1 MSPDLRQYAAKR
13 DFAKTP
19 EPRGRA
25 RKNKQPALQFVVQKH
40 AARRLHY
47 DLRLELDGALKSWAV
62 AKGPSLVPGEKR
74 LAIHVEDHPLEYGS
88 FEGNIPEGEYGA
100 GSVIVWDRGTW
111 EPEGD
116 PHKGY
121 AKGHLDFEL
130 HGSKLKGRWHL
141 VRMRRRPKE
150 RQEGW
155 LLIKSADEAA
165 REPDDPDVLEEQP
178 ISVLSG
184 KSIDDVANE
193 KTTLPPFVEPCL
205 AKLADDPP
213 QGASWVHEIKFD
225 GYRIQ
230 ARKGA
235 DKVELLTR
243 KGLDWTNK
251 FGPLADAFKGI
262 AAHSA
267 VIDGELVVE
276 EENGASSFAGLQA
289 ALKEGRFGEL
299 RYYAFDLLFR
309 DGKDLRNEKLGER
322 KKQLA
327 EVLAGLPANSPI
339 RLSEHFETNGAT
351 LLKHVCRMALE
362 GIISKRS
369 DKPYHSGR
377 SNDWIKT
384 KCVERQEF
392 VVIGYSPSTTS
403 RRAIGALAI
412 GVYEGGTL
420 RYCGRVGTGFTEE
433 TGRSLFELLE
443 PLRRGTSPLA
453 EVPAAERR
461 RGLRWVEP
469 KIVIE
474 VDFSTWTQAGL
485 VRQAVYGGLRE
496 DKPAEEVTAE
506 LPSTSKSVKGSKS
519 ASRHDREFDEKK
531 LTHPERLLWPDD
543 GVTKLGLAQYYAEIW
558 PWIMPHIVR
567 RPLSLLRCPEG
578 IGQSCFF
585 QKHAWAGIDPSIR
598 RIRPAGEDEN
608 ILYVDDL
615 DGLIALVQASV
626 LEIHPWG
633 STIDDVE
640 RADRM
645 IFDLDPGPGLDWADV
660 IDAALEVRAVLRE
673 SGLESL
679 VKTTGGKGLH
689 VVAPLRPA
697 ADWDAV
703 KAYSQSVAE
712 HMARQDPD
720 RYTASVALRTRNRRI
735 FVDYLRNGRGA
746 TAVAPYSTR
755 ARSGAPVS
763 APLDWEELSAEIGPA
778 HFTLANLPARLRH
791 LDADP
796 WAGLPDIRQGLPKP
810 IGKGTAHA
818 SRRQSRKTSEHRAS
832 KTGT

>member
-1 MSPDLRQYAAKR
+1 VNADLRGYVARR
-13 DFAKTP
+13 DFTKTP

-25 RKNKQPALQFVVQKH
+25 RRKGKPGLQFVVQKH

-47 DLRLELDGALKSWAV
+47 DLRLELDHAFKSWAV
-62 AKGPSLVPGEKR
+62 AKGPSLVPGDKR

-88 FEGNIPEGEYGA
+88 FEGSIPEGEYGA
-100 GSVIVWDRGTW
+100 GLVIIWDRGTW

-121 AKGHLDFEL
+121 AKGHLDFAL

-141 VRMRRRPKE
+141 VRMRLRPREK
-150 RQEGW
+150 QEGW
-155 LLIKSADEAA
+155 LLIKSDDEAA
-165 REPDDPDVLEEQP
+165 RGPDDPDVLEEQP
-178 ISVLSG
+178 ASVISG
-184 KSIDDVANE
+184 RTIEDVAE
-193 KTTLPPFVEPCL
+193 EETRMPPFIEPCL

-213 QGASWVHEIKFD
+213 RGASWVHEIKFD

-230 ARKGA
+230 ASKDGENIA
-235 DKVELLTR
+235 LLTR
-243 KGLDWTNK
+243 KGLDWTSR
-251 FGPLADAFKGI
+251 FGPLADAFKRI
-262 AAHSA
+262 AARSA

-276 EENGASSFAGLQA
+276 EASGASSFAGLQA
-289 ALKEGRFGEL
+289 ALREGRFGEL

-309 DGKDLRNEKLGER
+309 DGKDLRDEKLAER
-322 KKQLA
+322 KRQLA
-327 EVLAGLPANSPI
+327 EVLAGLPDSSPI
-339 RLSEHFETNGAT
+339 RLSEHFKTEGAT
-351 LLKHVCRMALE
+351 LLKHACRMGLE
-362 GIISKRS
+362 GIISKRI
-369 DKPYHSGR
+369 DKPYRPGR
-377 SNDWIKT
+377 GNDWVKT

-392 VVIGYSPSTTS
+392 VIIGYSPSTTT

-412 GVYEGGTL
+412 GDYEVGKL
-420 RYCGRVGTGFTEE
+420 RYRGRVGTGFTEE
-433 TGRSLFELLE
+433 TARALFDQLE
-443 PLRRGTSPLA
+443 PLRRATPPLS
-453 EVPAAERR
+453 EVPAGERR

-469 KIVIE
+469 RLVTE
-474 VDFSTWTQAGL
+474 VDFSTWTETGL
-485 VRQAVYGGLRE
+485 VRQAVYDGLRE
-496 DKPAEEVTAE
+496 DKPAEEVTSE
-506 LPSTSKSVKGSKS
+506 RVVNSTAKSVNHS
-519 ASRHDREFDEKK
+519 DRDFDEKK

-558 PWIMPHIVR
+558 PWISPHVVR

-578 IGQSCFF
+578 IGESCFF
-585 QKHAWAGIDPSIR
+585 QKHAWAGIDASIR
-598 RIRPAGEDEN
+598 RVRPAGEDEDV
-608 ILYVDDL
+608 LYIDDL

-633 STIDDVE
+633 STIEDIDH
-640 RADRM
+640 ADRM
-645 IFDLDPGPGLDWADV
+645 IFDLDPGPGLHWADV
-660 IDAALEVRAVLRE
+660 IDAARAVRDILRK
-673 SGLESL
+673 SGLESF

-703 KAYSQSVAE
+703 KTFSQSVAE

-746 TAVAPYSTR
+746 TAVAAYSTR
-755 ARSGAPVS
+755 ARSGAPIS

-778 HFTLANLPARLRH
+778 HFTVSNLPSRLRH

-796 WAGLPDIRQGLPKP
+796 WTGLSKVWQALPEPIAKEAGRAP
-810 IGKGTAHA
+810 
-818 SRRQSRKTSEHRAS
+818 RKSSGHNAR